1 MKNPKKVIAI
11 LAILAVVCISAFAV
25 DAKQTPA
32 NAKDSGWSINAGTAY
47 GVSHIGASY
56 NLGRWEFGGNLF
68 TGFPNLAII
77 SCVNAIENGDE
88 MPTFLEAMQLCFIA
102 YAGNIS
108 AMYDVTKSDKF
119 DVDFGFALSGLST
132 GSVMREAFSSSGF
145 QGAGVISVDVAARLK
160 WNLNDHS
167 GIYAATELPLAGIF
181 IANQTESETNENTT
195 GAIPFAVLTPEFIP
209 AALILMLYTTRI
221 GYVYS
226 FKTQGHRA
234 KKSFKANNLEAF

>member
-1 MKNPKKVIAI
+1 MKTSKKVVAI
-11 LAILAVVCISAFAV
+11 LAILAIVCVSAFAV
-25 DAKQTPA
+25 ETETTVKKS
-32 NAKDSGWSINAGTAY
+32 NWSINAGTSY
-47 GVSHIGASY
+47 GVSHIGGSY

-195 GAIPFAVLTPEFIP
+195 SAIPSAVLTPEFIP
-209 AALILMLYTTRI
+209 AALILMLYTARI

-226 FKTQGHRA
+226 F
-234 KKSFKANNLEAF
+234 